1 MPAPPPGAAGVH
13 RRPGPSSLDSCNRPG
28 VKLRDVKIRDLMQE
42 YDLEIDDIRW
52 YLAAMQAE
60 RLLSHRENKRELI
73 RLIWS
78 GSLEG
83 ELYDMEERFLGELQ
97 SRLEQGSRD
106 EIQVRAIL
114 REIVASREKRYT
126 HSE

>member
-1 MPAPPPGAAGVH
+1 M
-13 RRPGPSSLDSCNRPG
+13 
-28 VKLRDVKIRDLMQE
+28 KIKELVQE

-52 YLAAMQAE
+52 YLATLQAE
-60 RLLSHRENKRELI
+60 RLLSYREKKRELI

-97 SRLEQGSRD
+97 DLLEQGSRD

-114 REIVASREKRYT
+114 KEIVSSREKRYT
-126 HSE
+126 QPQ

>member
-1 MPAPPPGAAGVH
+1 
-13 RRPGPSSLDSCNRPG
+13 
-28 VKLRDVKIRDLMQE
+28 MQE

-52 YLAAMQAE
+52 YLAAMQAQ
-60 RLLSHRENKRELI
+60 RLLSFKENKRELI

-97 SRLEQGSRD
+97 TRLDQGSRD
-106 EIQVRAIL
+106 EIQVRAVL
-114 REIVASREKRYT
+114 KEIVSSREKRYT
-126 HSE
+126 QSE

>member
-1 MPAPPPGAAGVH
+1 L
-13 RRPGPSSLDSCNRPG
+13 RG
-28 VKLRDVKIRDLMQE
+28 VKIKELVQE

-52 YLAAMQAE
+52 YLATLQAE
-60 RLLSHRENKRELI
+60 RLLSYREKKRELI

-97 SRLEQGSRD
+97 DLLEQGSRD

-114 REIVASREKRYT
+114 KEIVSSREKRYT
-126 HSE
+126 QPQ

>member
-1 MPAPPPGAAGVH
+1 
-13 RRPGPSSLDSCNRPG
+13 
-28 VKLRDVKIRDLMQE
+28 MQE

-52 YLAAMQAE
+52 YLATLQAE
-60 RLLSHRENKRELI
+60 RLLSYREKKRELI

-97 SRLEQGSRD
+97 DLLEQGSRD

-114 REIVASREKRYT
+114 KEIVSSREKRYT
-126 HSE
+126 QPQ

>member
-1 MPAPPPGAAGVH
+1 M
-13 RRPGPSSLDSCNRPG
+13 
-28 VKLRDVKIRDLMQE
+28 KIKELVQE

-52 YLAAMQAE
+52 YLAAIQAD
-60 RLLSHRENKRELI
+60 RLLSYRENKRELI

-97 SRLEQGSRD
+97 DLLEQGSRD

-114 REIVASREKRYT
+114 KEIVSSREKRYT
-126 HSE
+126 QPQ

>member
-1 MPAPPPGAAGVH
+1 M
-13 RRPGPSSLDSCNRPG
+13 RS
-28 VKLRDVKIRDLMQE
+28 VKIRELLQE
-42 YDLEIDDIRW
+42 YDLEIDDVRW
-52 YLAAMQAE
+52 YLASTQAD
-60 RLLSHRENKRELI
+60 RILSYRENKRELI

-83 ELYDMEERFLGELQ
+83 ELYDMEERFLEQLQ

-114 REIVASREKRYT
+114 KEIVSSRATRYT
-126 HSE
+126 Q